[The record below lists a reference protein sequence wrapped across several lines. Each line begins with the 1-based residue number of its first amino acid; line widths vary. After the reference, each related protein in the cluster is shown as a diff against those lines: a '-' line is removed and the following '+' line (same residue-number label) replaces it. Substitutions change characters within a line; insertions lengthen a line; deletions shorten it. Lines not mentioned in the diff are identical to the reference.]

1 MEKRIG
7 NAIRVIGAIVGIC
20 VVVHVVNVLTHGYLT
35 HYGLVPRSY
44 DHLIGILTHPF
55 IHGSWG
61 HLISN
66 MMSFSVLAFL
76 VSRSGLSR
84 FFAIFALCWAGS
96 SLGTWIMGR
105 ESYHIGLSGIIYG
118 LWGYLLVYAIMYRS
132 LKSIVIAIIVMF
144 LYGSFVWGLL
154 PLHEGVSYE
163 GHIFGGLS
171 GGVLGYLYALKDKQ
185 HQTAVNKQ
193 VR

>member
-1 MEKRIG
+1 
-7 NAIRVIGAIVGIC
+7 
-20 VVVHVVNVLTHGYLT
+20 
-35 HYGLVPRSY
+35 
-44 DHLIGILTHPF
+44 
-55 IHGSWG
+55 
-61 HLISN
+61 
-66 MMSFSVLAFL
+66 
-76 VSRSGLSR
+76 
-84 FFAIFALCWAGS
+84 
-96 SLGTWIMGR
+96 MGR